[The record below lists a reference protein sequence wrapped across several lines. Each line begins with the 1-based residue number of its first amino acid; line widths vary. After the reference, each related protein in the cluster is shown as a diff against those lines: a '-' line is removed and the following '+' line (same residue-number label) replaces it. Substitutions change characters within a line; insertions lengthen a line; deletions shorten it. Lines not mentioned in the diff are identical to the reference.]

1 MSGATVRS
9 SRAAVPRGAAL
20 QPSATPTGAR
30 LELVEREQSQRR
42 RRSMLLCAFLGAALV
57 GGPFVVVSMHVRMA
71 QQQYHLDQLH
81 REIEVATRENRE
93 ARAKVANMSSADWIV
108 PQAKRLGLEQ
118 PTSVKVLTIDQTP
131 NANGDAG
138 AKNADGTATDNTPGA
153 DGTGADG
160 PVANDTAANDTRSA
174 DATHP

>member
-20 QPSATPTGAR
+20 QPSATPTGAH

-42 RRSMLLCAFLGAALV
+42 RRSMLLCALLGAALV

-71 QQQYHLDQLH
+71 QQQYNLDQMH
-81 REIEVATRENRE
+81 RDIEDATRENRE
-93 ARAKVANMSSADWIV
+93 ARATVANMSSADWIV
-108 PQAKRLGLEQ
+108 PQGKRLGLLQ
-118 PTSVKVLTIDQTP
+118 PTRVQVLTIDEVV
-131 NANGDAG
+131 NAEESSGP
-138 AKNADGTATDNTPGA
+138 TAPKAQSAQG
-153 DGTGADG
+153 
-160 PVANDTAANDTRSA
+160 SA